1 MGLVLEIKE
10 AERPDLA
17 VDRVAEALAAAGA
30 GESAMVI
37 SFDHVVLK
45 RAAERHP
52 GLRTEA
58 ITHARH
64 ADLLGVLRSCGASS
78 VSIELEMFRPD
89 DARALHD
96 TGFSN
101 RVHLPRPDELA
112 AYWRGGRDVVPRVV
126 EWIAEGLIDSVSGDD
141 VPFIAG
147 LVARAGKGAPR

>member
-1 MGLVLEIKE
+1 
-10 AERPDLA
+10 
-17 VDRVAEALAAAGA
+17 
-30 GESAMVI
+30 
-37 SFDHVVLK
+37 VVLK

-78 VSIELEMFRPD
+78 VSIELEMFGPD

-96 TGFSN
+96 AGFSN

-112 AYWRGGRDVVPRVV
+112 AYWRGDVVPSVL

-141 VPFIAG
+141 VPFLAG
-147 LVARAGKGAPR
+147 LVARAERGAVE